1 MQNGRMTCR
10 DEILAVAR
18 KLSRERTDGIFT
30 TQEIVAAMRERGTR
44 HLDTTIRRHV
54 ATEMCSNAAGPGA
67 GKYQDLERVGRGQFR
82 LL

>member
-1 MQNGRMTCR
+1 MTCR

-18 KLSRERTDGIFT
+18 RLGRERTEGTFT
-30 TQEIVAAMRERGTR
+30 AHEIVAAMRERGTR

-54 ATEMCSNAAGPGA
+54 ATEMCRNAVGPGA

>member
-1 MQNGRMTCR
+1 MICR

-18 KLSRERTDGIFT
+18 RLSRERTDGTFT
-30 TQEIVAAMRERGTR
+30 AHEIVAAMRERGTH

-54 ATEMCSNAAGPGA
+54 ATEMCSNAVGPKA
-67 GKYQDLERVGRGQFR
+67 GKYNDLERVGHGRFR

>member
-1 MQNGRMTCR
+1 MTCR

-18 KLSRERTDGIFT
+18 KLSRDRPDGTFT
-30 TQEIVAAMRERGTR
+30 AQEIVTAMRERGTR

-54 ATEMCSNAAGPGA
+54 ATQMCRNAVGDSA
-67 GKYQDLERVGRGQFR
+67 GKYNDLERVERGRFR